1 MTWPTDSGGVIS
13 SLSVEGETKFKE
25 FWPTTIQSS
34 VIFQSGMYLKLA
46 FRIAPW
52 VKVQVRWE
60 TERITE
66 LISVMVIILSI
77 LVIFCFIINIVVVI
91 IIIVI
96 DTNVIMAVMLL
107 I

>member
-1 MTWPTDSGGVIS
+1 
-13 SLSVEGETKFKE
+13 
-25 FWPTTIQSS
+25 
-34 VIFQSGMYLKLA
+34 MYLKLA

-60 TERITE
+60 RERITE
-66 LISVMVIILSI
+66 LINVMVVILSI
-77 LVIFCFIINIVVVI
+77 LIVFCFIINIVVVI
-91 IIIVI
+91 IIIIII